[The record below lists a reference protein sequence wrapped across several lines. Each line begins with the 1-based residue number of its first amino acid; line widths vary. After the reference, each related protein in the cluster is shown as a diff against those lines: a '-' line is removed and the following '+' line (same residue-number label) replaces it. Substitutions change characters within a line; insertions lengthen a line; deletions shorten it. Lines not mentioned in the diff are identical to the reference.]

1 MAGMIP
7 LKRGGCHIKWMV
19 LLTEGYKDMLFT
31 ILLLEGFITISVEIL
46 TIRQLLPFF
55 GGSVVIT
62 SIIIGVFL
70 LFLALGYSRGGNRQE
85 NFFRQLRRNFSYSMV
100 WIGVGLSYNVIDLF
114 YHVSVSKGHLPF
126 LASLT
131 LYLLLVLA
139 PIVFWLG
146 QTIPLTTNLFNQQH
160 RVAQISGRALFLS
173 TIGSFLGALLTSLL
187 LFQYLGVAWTVVIN
201 CALLFGLIIGLRV
214 ESHLTW
220 LQGIS
225 LFLAWVFIALLNLN
239 AEKIQFKRTNNYA
252 NYQVI
257 NSRTFDRFLQINR
270 SDSSMLTSDGKG
282 FPYIEFMRDLLFNQ
296 LHLQDKSLLIIGAGG
311 FTLTAT
317 GTNGNQ
323 ITYVDI
329 DPDIQSLV
337 ESDFLHRPINGTFVA
352 EDARSYLHQYQTRF
366 DVIISDAYTHRT
378 SIPPSLLTIE
388 YFKAIADHLT
398 PNGLLIVNVISDPF
412 FRDDYA
418 RIVYNSIH
426 SVFTYCAL
434 VPLKWEDPLTNV
446 IYVCPKVKESPL
458 VYRDDLNTSTQDFFY
473 SSRRAL
479 GG

>member
-1 MAGMIP
+1 
-7 LKRGGCHIKWMV
+7 
-19 LLTEGYKDMLFT
+19 MLFT

-70 LFLALGYSRGGNRQE
+70 LFLAIGYSKGGNRTE
-85 NFFRQLRRNFSYSMV
+85 DFFKQLSRNFAFSMV
-100 WIGVGLSYNVIDLF
+100 WIGIGLSYNVIDIF
-114 YHVSVSKGHLPF
+114 YHVSISKGHLPF
-126 LASLT
+126 LVSLT

-160 RVAQISGRALFLS
+160 RVGQISGRALFLS
-173 TIGSFLGALLTSLL
+173 TMGSFLGALLTSLL

-201 CALLFGLIIGLRV
+201 CTLLFALILGLRK
-214 ESHLTW
+214 ESHLTA
-220 LQGIS
+220 LQTI
-225 LFLAWVFIALLNLN
+225 FLALTLIFIGLLNLN
-239 AEKIQFKRTNNYA
+239 AEKIQFNRTNNYA

-257 NSRTFDRFLQINR
+257 QSKAFGQLLQINR
-270 SDSSMLTSDGKG
+270 SDSSMLSSEGQA
-282 FPYIEFMRDLLFNQ
+282 FPYIEFMRTMLFQQ
-296 LHLQDKSLLIIGAGG
+296 LNLHDKSMLVIGAGG

-317 GTNGNQ
+317 GSYGNK

-337 ESDFLHRPINGTFVA
+337 ESEFLHRPINGSFIA
-352 EDARSYLHQYQTRF
+352 EDARSYLQQHQTRY

-378 SIPPSLLTIE
+378 SIPPSLLTVE
-388 YFKAIADHLT
+388 YFKAIAEHLN
-398 PNGLLIVNVISDPF
+398 PHGMMMVNVISDPL

-426 SVFTYCAL
+426 SVFSYCAI
-434 VPLKWEDPLTNV
+434 VPLSWEHTLANV
-446 IYVCPKVKESPL
+446 IYICPKVNASPV
-458 VYRDDLNTSTQDFFY
+458 VYRDDLNTSTQDFFK
-473 SSRRAL
+473 SSQRAL
-479 GG
+479 NE